1 MKPWLKAGLIG
12 GGVLS
17 VLTILTNVSSLI
29 SPEVGSVVG
38 CCLCI
43 PFLLA
48 YPGIGA
54 LAALWLSPPRTAGAG
69 AKEGALAGV
78 IAGAIDGLISVI
90 MTVATGTGMY
100 QQALQQLPPESLQA
114 LQETGL
120 MNLFTSSAGLAALGC
135 CGGLVGIL
143 WAAAWGA
150 VGGAILAATKKE

>member
-12 GGVLS
+12 GAVLS
-17 VLTILTNVSSLI
+17 VLTILTNLSSLI
-29 SPEVGSVVG
+29 SPRVGSAIG

-43 PFLLA
+43 PILLV

-54 LAALWLSPPRTAGAG
+54 LAALWLAPPRTAGDG

-78 IAGAIDGLISVI
+78 VAGAIDGLITVI
-90 MTVATGTGMY
+90 MTVATGPGVY
-100 QQALQQLPPESLQA
+100 HQAFQQLPPESLRA

-120 MNLFTSSAGLAALGC
+120 MNLFSSAPGLAAVGC
-135 CGGLVGIL
+135 CSGLVGIL

-150 VGGAILAATKKE
+150 IGGAILAAAKKE

>member
-29 SPEVGSVVG
+29 SPEAGSVVG

-54 LAALWLSPPRTAGAG
+54 LAALWLPPLRTAGAG

-78 IAGAIDGLISVI
+78 IAGAINGLISLI
-90 MTVATGTGMY
+90 MTVAAGPAMY
-100 QQALQQLPPESLQA
+100 QQTLQQLPPESLQA

-120 MNLFTSSAGLAALGC
+120 MQLFSSPIGLAVFGC
-135 CGGLVGIL
+135 CGGLIGIL

-150 VGGAILAATKKE
+150 IGGAILAAVKKE